1 VGVAALAIQRISSS
15 GGSMSISTSFARRSK
30 FRSLQ
35 LNIYNPGPHKRS
47 IKYYPNLAKKIE
59 ALVRK
64 MKTKLVNASVV
75 LAVFIFLTATT
86 LAQPVPDGQYPSGP
100 DYLNP
105 NYPSDPNYLGQ
116 DYPDYP
122 NYPGQNFPSGPT
134 DPYYPEP
141 QPGSATTPGTGSGD
155 GGHPSTGPSSSQPLS
170 APSGSNTEA
179 LSYAEGQSL
188 SQQEVFSSGMM
199 ASGSGTDSKSR
210 SVSFMMVPGLQT
222 WTRYN
227 GVWTKDPASVFFW
240 RSTSILSNNDQAQ
253 TVWSW
258 ERYPNGQQSW
268 RNWGYRMPG
277 YFYGRFFGDARGW
290 HQLAMWGSRSG
301 WSNVVWIY
309 VW

>member
-1 VGVAALAIQRISSS
+1 
-15 GGSMSISTSFARRSK
+15 
-30 FRSLQ
+30 
-35 LNIYNPGPHKRS
+35 
-47 IKYYPNLAKKIE
+47 
-59 ALVRK
+59 
-64 MKTKLVNASVV
+64 MKTKLVNAFVV
-75 LAVFIFLTATT
+75 LALFIFLTATT
-86 LAQPVPDGQYPSGP
+86 LAQPVPSGP

-105 NYPSDPNYLGQ
+105 NYPSDPYYPGP
-116 DYPDYP
+116 DYPSDP
-122 NYPGQNFPSGPT
+122 NYPGPGYPSDPNYPSGPT
-134 DPYYPEP
+134 DPYYPGP
-141 QPGSATTPGTGSGD
+141 QPSPATTPATGNND
-155 GGHPSTGPSSSQPLS
+155 GGHPSAGPISSQPLS
-170 APSGSNTEA
+170 APSGSSTEA
-179 LSYAEGQSL
+179 LNYEEGQAL

-199 ASGSGTDSKSR
+199 ASGSGTASNSR
-210 SVSFMMVPGLQT
+210 SVSLMMVSGLQI

-227 GVWTKDPASVFFW
+227 GMWTTDPASVFFW

-277 YFYGRFFGDARGW
+277 YFHGRFFGDARGW

>member
-1 VGVAALAIQRISSS
+1 
-15 GGSMSISTSFARRSK
+15 
-30 FRSLQ
+30 
-35 LNIYNPGPHKRS
+35 
-47 IKYYPNLAKKIE
+47 
-59 ALVRK
+59 

-86 LAQPVPDGQYPSGP
+86 LAQPVPPGS

-105 NYPSDPNYLGQ
+105 NYPMGPNYPEQGYPEEGYPEQ
-116 DYPDYP
+116 DYPY
-122 NYPGQNFPSGPT
+122 GPT
-134 DPYYPEP
+134 EPYYPEP
-141 QPGSATTPGTGSGD
+141 QQGPATIPGTLPGTVPGTGSSD
-155 GGHPSTGPSSSQPLS
+155 GEHPSVGPISSQPLS

-179 LSYAEGQSL
+179 LNFAEGQAL

-199 ASGSGTDSKSR
+199 ATGSGTASADR
-210 SVSFMMVPGLQT
+210 SMAFMMVSGLQI

-227 GVWTKDPASVFFW
+227 GMWTTDPASVFFW

-277 YFYGRFFGDARGW
+277 YFHGRFIGDARGW
-290 HQLAMWGSRSG
+290 HELAMWGSRSG